1 MKNAIINQKSKLFC
15 PLDVQPG
22 DIIAFVGA
30 GGKTSLMLTLA
41 EELFNAGSKIAVTA
55 TTKMGKG
62 EYSEHSEVIVEYD
75 IADIS
80 KLIMKVLDVLS
91 KKRIPLLFS
100 GVDEDH
106 NRLLGLG
113 PSTVDRL
120 ANVVDNLLIEADG
133 GRGKPFKIPRTHEPV
148 VPECVNK
155 LCIVVGADAIGQP
168 VDDENFYNA
177 DGMAKL
183 GARRGELLTPA
194 LLRRLLFHP
203 SGYLRYK
210 TDNRKIFLL
219 LNKCDDLDKVNN
231 TEDITQ
237 ELFHNS
243 VEKIILTSTQT
254 FPSVKLIVDNS
265 NKKISGVILAAGEST
280 RFAGPKQCADI
291 EGRTLLA
298 HVTNLALESKLDEI
312 IIVVGYK
319 KKDVIKSLGELLNNE
334 RLTIV
339 ENLEYKSGMSTSLK
353 ASLKVLHDRTDA
365 IMFILGDQP
374 KITQGILDK
383 LIDAYKYSNAQLCMP
398 MINTSCGKR
407 HGHPIIIGRK
417 LYPELLQIIGDI
429 GAREVVKKYR
439 QYAKL
444 VELDDSSSQFQIN
457 TKDDL
462 REYKG
467 ALK

>member
-1 MKNAIINQKSKLFC
+1 MNKVILNQKSNLSRA
-15 PLDVQPG
+15 LDIQPG
-22 DIIAFVGA
+22 DTIAFVGA
-30 GGKTSLMLTLA
+30 GGKTSLMLNLA
-41 EELFNAGSKIAVTA
+41 EELFNAGSKVAVTT

-62 EYSEHSEVIVEYD
+62 ERSKHSEVMVEYD

-80 KLIMKVLDVLS
+80 KLITKVLSVLS
-91 KKRIPLLFS
+91 KKRIPILFS
-100 GVDEDH
+100 GIDEVH

-113 PSTVDRL
+113 SSMVDRL

-133 GRGKPFKIPRTHEPV
+133 GRGKPFKIPMKHEPI

-155 LCIVVGADAIGQP
+155 LCIVMGADAVGQK
-168 VDDENFYNA
+168 VNDKNFYNA
-177 DGMAKL
+177 DGMVKL
-183 GARRGELLTPA
+183 GARRGELLTLT
-194 LLRRLLFHP
+194 LLRKLLFHP

-219 LNKCDDLDKVNN
+219 LNKCDDLAKVDNIKDL
-231 TEDITQ
+231 TK

-243 VEKIILTSTQT
+243 LEKIILTSTQT
-254 FPSVKLIVDNS
+254 FPPVKLIVDN
-265 NKKISGVILAAGEST
+265 NNHKISGVILAAGESV

-291 EGRTLLA
+291 GGRTLLA
-298 HVTNLALESKLDEI
+298 HVTNQALDSKLDEI
-312 IIVVGYK
+312 IIVVGHK
-319 KKDVIKSLGELLNNE
+319 KKDVLKGLGEFLNNE

-339 ENLEYKSGMSTSLK
+339 ENPEYKSGMSTSLK
-353 ASLKVLHDRTDA
+353 ASLKVLHDRPDA

-374 KITQGILDK
+374 KITKEILDK
-383 LIDAYKYSNAQLCMP
+383 LIDAYKYSNAQLCLP
-398 MINTSCGKR
+398 MMNTSDGKR

-417 LYPELLQIIGDI
+417 LYPELLQIVGDI
-429 GAREVVKKYR
+429 GAKEVVKKYI

-444 VELDDSSSQFQIN
+444 IELDNNSSQFQIN